1 MYNIN
6 DILASGLFGSLL
18 TLIIKI
24 LWDSRNASIAYK
36 RELRKQ
42 VFQRKTEVVERAM
55 SWYQEIVS
63 MYSIFQVAAKEYDG
77 SANPVTMGKIQYA
90 GFQLSKMVQETST
103 KLNSIYLYYDFSDIE
118 KEYNVAKSGQV
129 INEAFVL
136 IGQIQQYMAPI
147 PITDEKELEI
157 RRLWFNKLKQA
168 LDIAATAMDNQIS
181 AIGEIQNL
189 LRTEYRKYMEGD

>member
-55 SWYQEIVS
+55 SWYREIVS

-77 SANPVTMGKIQYA
+77 SANPVIMGKIQYA
-90 GFQLSKMVQETST
+90 GFQLSKMVQETS
-103 KLNSIYLYYDFSDIE
+103 
-118 KEYNVAKSGQV
+118 
-129 INEAFVL
+129 
-136 IGQIQQYMAPI
+136 
-147 PITDEKELEI
+147 
-157 RRLWFNKLKQA
+157 
-168 LDIAATAMDNQIS
+168 
-181 AIGEIQNL
+181 QN
-189 LRTEYRKYMEGD
+189 